1 MSSVT
6 EVGQLVVRERQCRVR
21 MLAAELLACFHEDAT
36 VETSWSEGSAAAF
49 VSGTATRSASS
60 GPIINRVGPP
70 VVEVHG
76 QRAFVELPSTTTR
89 WIPVNGVEA
98 VLVSFMRLLY
108 RVEQRAGVWK
118 ISSLHAVNEG
128 DTLEQAVPGTDLGI
142 DPTALVGLRH
152 SYRFLSYTRS
162 LEGTTVSQDL
172 YGIDRADELSAL
184 YDDARAWLEA

>member
-108 RVEQRAGVWK
+108 RVEQRAGAWK

-128 DTLEQAVPGTDLGI
+128 DTLFTIARYELGKATRWAEIYDLNREALGEDFDYLRPGME
-142 DPTALVGLRH
+142 LVMPAR
-152 SYRFLSYTRS
+152 
-162 LEGTTVSQDL
+162 GTEAASQP
-172 YGIDRADELSAL
+172 ADSR
-184 YDDARAWLEA
+184 Y